1 MKKYNEIGADKV
13 RKSRASCENIYH
25 STNVW
30 LQRGLEL
37 ICVFLRGGALRYRMG
52 NSPQPGTLLGCCAYS
67 QFIRASNRN
76 HEDWGERERER
87 LRGSRPKPWRGSP
100 EMGPNVIK
108 RRTTVL
114 NQTHPST
121 HLRYVVWAHLA
132 IAPSPPSPT
141 SNRSI
146 KTPGYYLWGLK
157 YRYIKE
163 IYNLPQTWI
172 WYSNY
177 LK

>member
-1 MKKYNEIGADKV
+1 MSAKLFDSQRKRERRHRKRAREREAQKLKDIKNCAAVKKYNEIGADKV

-76 HEDWGERERER
+76 HED
-87 LRGSRPKPWRGSP
+87 
-100 EMGPNVIK
+100 
-108 RRTTVL
+108 
-114 NQTHPST
+114 
-121 HLRYVVWAHLA
+121 
-132 IAPSPPSPT
+132 
-141 SNRSI
+141 
-146 KTPGYYLWGLK
+146 
-157 YRYIKE
+157 
-163 IYNLPQTWI
+163 
-172 WYSNY
+172 
-177 LK
+177 